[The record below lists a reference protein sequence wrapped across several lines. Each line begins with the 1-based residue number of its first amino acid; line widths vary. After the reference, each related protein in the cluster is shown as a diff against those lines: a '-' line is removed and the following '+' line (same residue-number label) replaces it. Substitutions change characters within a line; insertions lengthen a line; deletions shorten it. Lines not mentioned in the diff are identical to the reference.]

1 MVNDTEHYDT
11 VYNFN
16 ELDINNLPLPLPNWD
31 ILNQPDEMGFYMP
44 PPTSQEYDAQPL
56 DMLPMF
62 DLDFSHCWNQ
72 FPELPELM

>member
-31 ILNQPDEMGFYMP
+31 ILNQPDDMGFYMP
-44 PPTSQEYDAQPL
+44 PTSQQYDAQPL

-62 DLDFSHCWNQ
+62 DLGFSHCWNQ
-72 FPELPELM
+72 FPELPELV